1 MAENTNIA
9 LRQQV
14 VYSIYIR
21 NHTKEGTFRAVI
33 GDLDRIKSQ
42 GTDIIWL
49 MPIHPIGVKNHKGT
63 LGCPYAIKNYREINP
78 EYGTLE
84 DFKELVK
91 EIHDRG
97 MKCMI
102 DVVYNHTSPDSWL
115 VEHHPEYFYRK
126 PDGSM
131 GTKTGDWT
139 DVADLD
145 YRNKELWEYQ
155 IETLCMWAAMV
166 DGFRC
171 DVASLVP
178 LEFWKEAR
186 KAVEAVHPGFLW
198 LAETVE
204 PSFVCENRK
213 FGHTAHSDG
222 EMYQAFDMT
231 YDYDVNHF
239 FLQYL
244 KGKMTLKQ
252 YVELLNFQN
261 GIYEKDY
268 VKLRFLENHDQT
280 RAKEKFDS
288 ENDLRNWTAFLYFQ
302 RGATLIYGGQE
313 TENDVTP
320 SLFDEDKIKWDT
332 GKCLTPLMQKLYAI
346 KKLPVILDGA
356 YELGTDEIG
365 ETIIG
370 IYRGKDEM
378 LVGCFCSRS
387 QSANVMMD
395 LWEVPDGRYENL
407 IDGKPVLVEDGILTV
422 TGKPV
427 IFQVAG
433 PQAIV

>member
-1 MAENTNIA
+1 MAENTNIT

-14 VYSIYIR
+14 IYSIYIR
-21 NHTKEGTFRAVI
+21 NHTKEGTFQAVI
-33 GDLDRIKSQ
+33 SDLDRIKNQ
-42 GTDIIWL
+42 GTDMIWF

-63 LGCPYAIKNYREINP
+63 LGCPYAIQDYRKVNP

-115 VEHHPEYFYRK
+115 TVHHPEYFYRK
-126 PDGSM
+126 ADGSM

-139 DVADLD
+139 DVTDLD
-145 YRNKELWEYQ
+145 YKNRELWEYQ
-155 IETLCMWAAMV
+155 IETLCMWAEIV

-186 KAVEAVHPGFLW
+186 KAVEAVHPGFVW

-204 PSFVCENRK
+204 PSFICENRRY
-213 FGHTAHSDG
+213 GHTAHSDG
-222 EMYQAFDMT
+222 EMYQAFDIS

-244 KGKMTLKQ
+244 KGNMTLKQ
-252 YVELLNFQN
+252 YVALLKFQDGMYPEN
-261 GIYEKDY
+261 Y

-280 RAKEKFDS
+280 RAKAKFS
-288 ENDLRNWTAFLYFQ
+288 GESDLRNWTAFLYFQ
-302 RGATLIYGGQE
+302 KGATLIYGGQE

-320 SLFDEDKIKWDT
+320 SLFDEDKVDWNT
-332 GKCLTPLMQKLYAI
+332 GKCLTPFMRKLYDI
-346 KKLPVILDGA
+346 KKMPIVLEGA
-356 YELGTDEIG
+356 YELAVDDMG

-370 IYRGKDEM
+370 RYAGKEEM
-378 LVGCFCSRS
+378 LVGCFCTRS
-387 QSANVMMD
+387 QSANVKLEQWD
-395 LWEVPDGRYENL
+395 VPDGRYENL
-407 IDGKPVLVEDGILTV
+407 LDGEIVSVKDGILTV
-422 TGKPV
+422 TGRPV
-427 IFQVAG
+427 MF
-433 PQAIV
+433 IVD